1 MFCWPQRAGWKPALP
16 GVLGFRSPGFK
27 NSAVMRPIRMKPPVS
42 INITRLQREID
53 ALALI
58 SENPPPVVTR
68 VLFGEADLRARA
80 FVKNLCVEAGLKL
93 REDAVGNIF
102 ARWEG
107 ADKALPAVATGSH
120 IDAIPNA
127 GKYDGV
133 VGVLGAIEAIRA
145 LQQNGFQPQR
155 SIELIIFT
163 SEEPTRFGIGCLG
176 SRLLG
181 GVLSL
186 ERAAALRDKDG
197 KDLTHWREQGGCKGE
212 LSSVRLPKDSYAAF
226 VELHIEQGLLLEAEN
241 LDIGVVEKIAAPSTL
256 RIQLTGVGG
265 HAGATLMPGR
275 RDALLAGAEIAL
287 AVERAATTSGS
298 PDTVGTTGVFR
309 IEPGAVNSVPCRAWL
324 EIDLRDTLVPTRD
337 AALQQIENAVRDIC
351 TRRQIEFTMERLNV
365 DPPAICDAKL
375 VTTVEQVAREQ
386 NFSVRRM
393 VSRAYHDSLFMAQVC
408 PTTMIFIPCFQGYSH
423 RPDEYSSPEQI
434 ERGVRVLAESLARL
448 AAA

>member
-1 MFCWPQRAGWKPALP
+1 
-16 GVLGFRSPGFK
+16 
-27 NSAVMRPIRMKPPVS
+27 MKSLS
-42 INITRLQREID
+42 INIARLQREID
-53 ALALI
+53 ELALI
-58 SENPPPVVTR
+58 TEATPPVVTR
-68 VLFGEADLRARA
+68 VLFSESDLRGRA
-80 FVKNLCVEAGLKL
+80 FVKNLCREAGLSL

-107 ADKALPAVATGSH
+107 AEPTLPAVATGSH

-145 LQQNGFQPQR
+145 LQASGFQPRR
-155 SIELIIFT
+155 SLELIIFT
-163 SEEPTRFGIGCLG
+163 AEEPTRFGIGCLG

-186 ERAAALRDKDG
+186 ERAAALRDRDG
-197 KDLTHWREQGGCKGE
+197 KDLEFWREPGGCKGS
-212 LSSVRLPKDSYAAF
+212 LNSVKLPKDGYAAF
-226 VELHIEQGLLLEAEN
+226 VELHIEQGPILEAEN

-256 RIQLTGVGG
+256 RLQLTGVGG

-287 AVERAATTSGS
+287 AVEQAATTTGS

-324 EIDLRDTLVPTRD
+324 EIDLRDTLVKTRD
-337 AALQQIENAVRDIC
+337 AALVQIETALKEIC
-351 TRRQIEFTMERLNV
+351 TRRKIEFTMERLNL

-375 VTTVEQVAREQ
+375 VETTVAVAQ
-386 NFSVRRM
+386 KLNFSVKKM
-393 VSRAYHDSLFMAQVC
+393 ISRAYHDSLFMAQVC
-408 PTTMIFIPCFQGYSH
+408 PTTMIFIPCFKGYSH
-423 RPDEYSSPEQI
+423 RPDEFSSPEQI
-434 ERGVRVLAESLARL
+434 EKGVRVLAETLAGL
-448 AAA
+448 AG